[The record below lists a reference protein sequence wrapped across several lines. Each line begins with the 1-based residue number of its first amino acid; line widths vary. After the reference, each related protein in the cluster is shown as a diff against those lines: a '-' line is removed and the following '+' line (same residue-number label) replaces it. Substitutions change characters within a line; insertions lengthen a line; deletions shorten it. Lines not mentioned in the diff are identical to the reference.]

1 MNRHARTLALP
12 DFDPTRLARLRAA
25 HVLLVGVGGL
35 GSAVLPLLAAQ
46 EVGKIDIVDDDR
58 VAETNLPRQL
68 LYTEKELGC
77 EKALLA
83 AERAREW
90 NPRGEAHP
98 YPIRLDAAWLE
109 SHPTDYDLI
118 LDCTDNFATRILLDS
133 FCAQHHI
140 PLVWGAVEG
149 YVGQVTLL
157 HGRKGLSLQDL
168 FGELPKDK
176 PLSAGVYPPL
186 VQTIGSFMASEALRW
201 LATGETPLDGVL
213 LQYDAREY
221 RLDRYTFS

>member
-1 MNRHARTLALP
+1 MKRHARTLALP
-12 DFDPTRLARLRAA
+12 DFDPTRIARLRAA

-46 EVGKIDIVDDDR
+46 EVGRIDIVDNDR
-58 VAETNLPRQL
+58 VSVTNLPRQL
-68 LYTEKELGC
+68 LYTENEVGC
-77 EKALLA
+77 EKAFLA

-98 YPIRLDAAWLE
+98 YPIRLDAAWLAAL
-109 SHPTDYDLI
+109 PTEYDLLI
-118 LDCTDNFATRILLDS
+118 DCTDNFTTRSLLDR
-133 FCAQHHI
+133 FCAQQHI
-140 PLVWGAVEG
+140 PLVWGAVES

-168 FGELPKDK
+168 FGDLPTER
-176 PLSAGVYPPL
+176 PLADGVYPPL

-201 LATGETPLDGVL
+201 LATGESPLDGAL
-213 LQYDAREY
+213 LQYDAWDY
-221 RLDRYTFS
+221 RLERYTFS

>member
-1 MNRHARTLALP
+1 MNRHTRTLALP
-12 DFDPTRLARLRAA
+12 DFDATALARLRAA

-46 EVGKIDIVDDDR
+46 EVGRVDIVDNDR

-68 LYTEKELGC
+68 LYTEKEIGC

-83 AERAREW
+83 AERARAW
-90 NPRGEAHP
+90 NPRGEARP
-98 YPIRLDAAWLE
+98 YPLRLDAAWLA
-109 SHPTDYDLI
+109 SQTTDYDLLI
-118 LDCTDNFATRILLDS
+118 DCTDNFTTRALLDS
-133 FCAQHHI
+133 FCAQHQI

-157 HGRKGLSLQDL
+157 HGRRKLGLEDL
-168 FGELPKDK
+168 FGELPTER
-176 PLSAGVYPPL
+176 PLADGVYPPL

-201 LATGETPLDGVL
+201 LALGEATLDGVL

-221 RLDRYTFS
+221 RLERYTFS